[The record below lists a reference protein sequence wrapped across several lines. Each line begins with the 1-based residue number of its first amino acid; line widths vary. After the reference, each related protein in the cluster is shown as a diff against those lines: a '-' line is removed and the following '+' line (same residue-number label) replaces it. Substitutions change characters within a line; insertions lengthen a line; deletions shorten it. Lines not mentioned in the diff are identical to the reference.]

1 MCRNGKTAGKHFGF
15 RECYPAFHNVETE
28 TYDTICEMSNEAGRR
43 MLNIKEKV
51 QSEEGGINMLNAVN
65 QMLEVRLNEG
75 IEIGK
80 KTAQVQGIQ
89 FLIETCQE
97 MNASYDNT
105 KFYVEMKYGLSSE
118 EAQKYMKMFWKKRT

>member
-1 MCRNGKTAGKHFGF
+1 
-15 RECYPAFHNVETE
+15 
-28 TYDTICEMSNEAGRR
+28 
-43 MLNIKEKV
+43 MLAIKKDV
-51 QSEEGGINMLNAVN
+51 QNDAGGINMFNAVN
-65 QMLEVRLNEG
+65 QMWETRLNEG

-105 KFYVEMKYGLSSE
+105 QFYVEMKYGLSSE